1 MKRTVVYW
9 KTKDRERKDQLKAEL
24 GINSE
29 SVNGESE
36 YMGDKETLEQY
47 VREGLISVRLKDDG
61 NKRIGKKGL

>member
-36 YMGDKETLEQY
+36 YMGDKEKLEQY

>member
-36 YMGDKETLEQY
+36 YMGDKEKLEQY

-61 NKRIGKKGL
+61 NKRIGKKSL

>member
-36 YMGDKETLEQY
+36 YMGGKEKLEQY

>member
-9 KTKDRERKDQLKAEL
+9 RTKDRGRKDQVKEEL
-24 GINSE
+24 GITSE

-36 YMGDKETLEQY
+36 YKGDMKKLEQY

-61 NKRIGKKGL
+61 NKRIGKKSL

>member
-9 KTKDRERKDQLKAEL
+9 RTKDRGRKDQVKEEL
-24 GINSE
+24 GITSE

-36 YMGDKETLEQY
+36 YKGDMKKLEQY

>member
-61 NKRIGKKGL
+61 NKRIGKKSL